1 MRILPSLI
9 TLSLGVLVAGCG
21 DSSASGPEP
30 RGHVRPHGG
39 DEPFV
44 FPPIGYTGTDGT
56 TRFSVPFSSNLKDVT
71 WAVGDPLVAEI
82 RSANA
87 PQVYAEFGDSWG
99 LVDVLGAG
107 PTMVT
112 ATSGSQSATAILVVT
127 QYTQEQVA
135 VGRKRYYEPDNPG
148 GARQACN
155 DCHGSVQGA
164 DHSPLEMAY
173 FPDDQV
179 LKAIVDGKYDDG
191 YVLQGVDHRWNLT
204 DEEAQGIVPFLR
216 SLAPMVF

>member
-1 MRILPSLI
+1 MKTLLAIVALCVAPLADAQSESALPAAQSQAGVKYVK
-9 TLSLGVLVAGCG
+9 TL
-21 DSSASGPEP
+21 
-30 RGHVRPHGG
+30 
-39 DEPFV
+39 
-44 FPPIGYTGTDGT
+44 
-56 TRFSVPFSSNLKDVT
+56 
-71 WAVGDPLVAEI
+71 
-82 RSANA
+82 
-87 PQVYAEFGDSWG
+87 YAEFGDSWG

-107 PTMVT
+107 TTMVT
-112 ATSGSQSATAILVVT
+112 ATSGSQSATAMLVVT